1 MSEQKLNHLIGSNIR
16 DYLKI
21 NGKTQEDLAQYMGV
35 KQAAISFWCNG
46 KKIPRMDKIDK
57 ICTYFGISRNELMG
71 FCDPAASSPA
81 ADPAPL
87 PSDEQ
92 QLLAGYRKLD
102 QEDKKQIQR
111 QVNLLLKDDKYRE
124 DASAASA

>member
-1 MSEQKLNHLIGSNIR
+1 MDEYELRKSFSINLNNYLNESHKTQKEVADALGILPSTFNTWCTGYALPRIGSVQ
-16 DYLKI
+16 L
-21 NGKTQEDLAQYMGV
+21 LA
-35 KQAAISFWCNG
+35 
-46 KKIPRMDKIDK
+46 D
-57 ICTYFGISRNELMG
+57 YFGVRKSDLLEDHSN
-71 FCDPAASSPA
+71 DPA

-102 QEDKKQIQR
+102 QEDKKQIRR

-124 DASAASA
+124 ESAAASA